1 LIPEIFDG
9 SLYLAIPN
17 VIKLSVKTN
26 SQGALR
32 QGGTAMS
39 GHNKWSKIKNKK
51 GASDV
56 KRGNLYTKLTRE
68 IIIATREGGADPD
81 GNFRLRLAI
90 QKARDSNMPMDNIDR
105 AMKKGSG
112 EGEGG
117 QLIEMTL
124 EGYGPGGTAILVN
137 ALSDTRNRT
146 VQEVRSTFTRHGG
159 SLAES
164 GSVSWL
170 FENKGVISIDAANV
184 DADELALQAIDAGAE
199 DVKVESGTVEVYT
212 APENLMKVRQALEKN
227 KVAVASGELLKEP
240 KTMVALDEK
249 AGMQAL
255 KLIDKLESIDDVQN
269 VYSNADISEA
279 VMNAYQEAA

>member
-1 LIPEIFDG
+1 
-9 SLYLAIPN
+9 
-17 VIKLSVKTN
+17 
-26 SQGALR
+26 
-32 QGGTAMS
+32 MS
-39 GHNKWSKIKNKK
+39 GHNKWSKIKHQK
-51 GASDV
+51 GAEDV

-68 IIIATREGGADPD
+68 IIISTREGGSDPD
-81 GNFRLRLAI
+81 GNFRLRIAI
-90 QKARDSNMPMDNIDR
+90 QKARDSNMPLDNIDR
-105 AMKKGSG
+105 AIKKGSG

-117 QLIEMTL
+117 ALIEMVL

-137 ALSDTRNRT
+137 ALSDNRNRT

-227 KVAVASGELLKEP
+227 KVEVTSGELLKEP
-240 KTMVALDEK
+240 KTMVQLDEK
-249 AGMQAL
+249 SALQAL

-269 VYSNADISEA
+269 VYSNADISESI
-279 VMNAYQEAA
+279 MNSYEATAA